1 MAPAAPGGAC
11 RHRCVRVLGY
21 VAKAQRF
28 QPAPAEPHA
37 VLLHLYHRDTEE
49 PARYAALVAALK
61 AQWERDSRTL
71 PAAEALRATQ
81 PYIALCRT

>member
-1 MAPAAPGGAC
+1 M
-11 RHRCVRVLGY
+11 
-21 VAKAQRF
+21 
-28 QPAPAEPHA
+28 
-37 VLLHLYHRDTEE
+37 LHLYHRDTEE